1 MHLCRRLPL
10 LLVCLLLPFAGSAR
24 AQFAVAVGWGGPGGM
39 PAGPQGVAGVGQAHR
54 ETAILSGHTA
64 AVRAVA
70 FTPDG
75 KFLASAGFDKTI
87 RVWGLASGKELR
99 RLEGHD
105 GPVVAVAIGPDGNT
119 LVSAGMDKTARI
131 WDMAAGKE
139 RHRLKGHQAEVHG
152 VAISPDGKR
161 VATASYDGTVRIW
174 DADTGKELHRLEG
187 HQGQVYVVAFSPD
200 GRLLASGAQDHM
212 VRLWDPLAGKYIRQ
226 LAGHTDSVLALSFT
240 PDGKT
245 LASGGHDQTIRLW
258 DVDAG
263 REQRRF
269 DFTANHPPW
278 VQGPNHGVRGL
289 AFSPDAHTLASG
301 GFDQTLHLWEVATA
315 KECREYSG
323 HTNHIWA
330 LAFSPDGR
338 TVATAGE
345 DQSVRLWDATGL
357 GRARALPLAAA
368 DLDALWRDLGGVDPM
383 RAYAAVWRLAA
394 APRQAVPFLERH
406 LTHTAE
412 APVADPA
419 HIARLIVALDDDE
432 VNVREKAS
440 EELEQLGPA
449 VEPYLR
455 RILEGGRPSAEV
467 ALRAK
472 LVLDHLKGTA
482 WSLQALQRLRAVE
495 VLEHIGTPD
504 ARRMLQGLAH
514 EERSGLG
521 NEAKAALERLA
532 RRTAGTS

>member
-1 MHLCRRLPL
+1 
-10 LLVCLLLPFAGSAR
+10 LLVCLFLPLAGSAR
-24 AQFAVAVGWGGPGGM
+24 GQFAVPVGWGGPGGM
-39 PAGPQGVAGVGQAHR
+39 PGAPQGGPAAGQAHR
-54 ETAILSGHTA
+54 ESAVLAGHQA

-70 FTPDG
+70 FTPEG

-105 GPVVAVAIGPDGNT
+105 GPIVSIAIGPDGNT

-139 RHRLKGHQAEVHG
+139 RQRLKGHQGEVHG

-174 DADTGKELHRLEG
+174 DTDTGRELHRLQG

-212 VRLWDPLAGKYIRQ
+212 VRLWDAITGKFVRQ
-226 LAGHTDSVLALSFT
+226 LSGHTDSVLALAFAA
-240 PDGKT
+240 DGKT

-269 DFTANHPPW
+269 DFTSNQPPW
-278 VQGPNHGVRGL
+278 IQGPNRGVRGL
-289 AFSPDAHTLASG
+289 WFAPDGHTLASG
-301 GFDQTLHLWEVATA
+301 GFDHVLHLWEVATG

-323 HTNHIWA
+323 HSNHIWA

-338 TVATAGE
+338 TIATASE

-357 GRARALPLAAA
+357 GLARSLPLAATE
-368 DLDALWRDLGGVDPM
+368 LDGLWKDLGGVDPM

-394 APRQAVPFLERH
+394 APRQTVPFLERH
-406 LTHTAE
+406 LTHGTEVA
-412 APVADPA
+412 VADPA
-419 HIARLIVALDDDE
+419 HVARLIAALDDDD
-432 VNVREKAS
+432 VDVREKAS
-440 EELEQLGPA
+440 DELEQLGPA
-449 VEPYLR
+449 VEPALR
-455 RILEGGRPSAEV
+455 RIMEGRPSAEA

-482 WSLQALQRLRAVE
+482 WSPQSLQRLRAVE

-504 ARRMLQGLAH
+504 ARRMLQGLAR
-514 EERSGLG
+514 EARSGLG